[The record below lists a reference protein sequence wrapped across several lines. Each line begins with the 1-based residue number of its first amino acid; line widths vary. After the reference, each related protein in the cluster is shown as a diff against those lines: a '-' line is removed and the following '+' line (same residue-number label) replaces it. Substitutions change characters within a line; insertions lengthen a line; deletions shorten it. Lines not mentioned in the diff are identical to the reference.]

1 MTTSVPLGL
10 FITFEGIDR
19 CGKSTQAALL
29 CAALVAAGVR
39 VGYAGAPG
47 AVLREPGGTVA
58 GERIRDILLDGTRVD
73 PRTEALLYAAARAQ
87 LVEQVVR
94 PSLDAGYTVILD
106 RYVDSSL
113 AYQGYARGLGIDRV
127 AELNRW
133 ATDGLLPD
141 ITFLLELTPELAAE
155 RAPGGA
161 HVDRIEGEG
170 IAFQRLVAE
179 GYERIAD
186 LAPARVQVLA
196 GDRPAEQ
203 IAAEIA
209 ALTTARLEVRRV

>member
-1 MTTSVPLGL
+1 MTTSVPRGL

-29 CAALVAAGVR
+29 CAALVAAGAQ

-47 AVLREPGGTVA
+47 SVLREPGGTAA
-58 GERIRDILLDGTRVD
+58 GERIRDILLNGTRVD

-94 PSLDAGYTVILD
+94 PSLAVGYTVILD

-127 AELNRW
+127 AELNLW

-141 ITFLLELTPELAAE
+141 ITFLLELTPELAAA
-155 RAPGGA
+155 RVPSGA

-179 GYERIAD
+179 GYARVAD
-186 LAPARVQVLA
+186 LAPARVQVVA

-203 IAAEIA
+203 IAADIA
-209 ALTTARLEVRRV
+209 ALATARFEARHV